1 MLVSIHAPHAGRDH
15 QRTAMNRQ
23 VSVSIH
29 APHAGRDPSA
39 CVIVVSL
46 IVFQSTRPMR
56 GATSAKVQ
64 SVSIFLGF
72 NPRAP
77 CGARLWRLSV
87 GDYYSRFQSTRPMR
101 GATACRRS
109 HCPLLRSFNPRA
121 PCGARLYSAARFCVS
136 TMFQS
141 TRPMRGAT
149 CVSIISNILGLVFQ
163 STRPMRG
170 ATRIFCS
177 RTILLSVSIHAPHAG
192 RDGYHSDHG
201 GE

>member
-1 MLVSIHAPHAGRDH
+1 MRGATYMSREPIIQMLVSIHAPHAGRDH

-56 GATSAKVQ
+56 GAT
-64 SVSIFLGF
+64 
-72 NPRAP
+72 
-77 CGARLWRLSV
+77 
-87 GDYYSRFQSTRPMR
+87 
-101 GATACRRS
+101 ACRRS

-121 PCGARLYSAARFCVS
+121 PCGARQINMISSAR
-136 TMFQS
+136 TM
-141 TRPMRGAT
+141 
-149 CVSIISNILGLVFQ
+149 VFQ

-170 ATRIFCS
+170 ATTTDDFICS
-177 RTILLSVSIHAPHAG
+177 LIVVSIHAPHAG
-192 RDGYHSDHG
+192 RDDVRAARRASGRG
-201 GE
+201 FNPRAPCGARLVCP